1 MKLKRNSSYLDLLPT
16 YFMFGFAIE
25 RAGVGGTA
33 GGRVCGEGEG
43 EGEGDGIVFPRDP
56 PTSSLRLIVWQ
67 KQWQVFGRRGGGQG
81 SLGSSE
87 ILRASE
93 RRSHCDLTHQVGH
106 RYYL

>member
-43 EGEGDGIVFPRDP
+43 EGEGDGIVFLVTLPHRP
-56 PTSSLRLIVWQ
+56 SASLY
-67 KQWQVFGRRGGGQG
+67 GRSNGKC
-81 SLGSSE
+81 LGE
-87 ILRASE
+87 EVVVREA
-93 RRSHCDLTHQVGH
+93 
-106 RYYL
+106 